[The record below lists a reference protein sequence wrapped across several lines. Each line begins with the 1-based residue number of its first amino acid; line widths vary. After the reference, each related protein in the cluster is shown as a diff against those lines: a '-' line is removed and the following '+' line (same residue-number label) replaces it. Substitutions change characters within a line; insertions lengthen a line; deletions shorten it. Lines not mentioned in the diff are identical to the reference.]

1 MTHGSEPVVAH
12 DRSSLRVLGSTGEP
26 WNPDPWWWLF
36 REVGEERLPI
46 INYSGGTEISG
57 GIVGCTTITPIA
69 PGSFAGPCPGMAAD
83 VVDADGASVRGEVGE
98 LAIRQ
103 PWPGMTQGFWRDPD
117 RYLEAYWSRL
127 PGVWVHGDW
136 ARIDDD
142 GFWYISGRSDDTI
155 KVAGKRIGPAEVESA
170 AVSHPRVVEA
180 LAVGVPDEVKGES
193 IVVFAVVRMGTASDD
208 AGPMDGLPADI
219 GQAVTSML
227 GKSFAPGAVHLV
239 PALPKTRN
247 GKILRRV
254 ARAAYLGL
262 DPGDVSA
269 LEDVATLEPI
279 RALRG

>member
-1 MTHGSEPVVAH
+1 
-12 DRSSLRVLGSTGEP
+12 
-26 WNPDPWWWLF
+26 
-36 REVGEERLPI
+36 
-46 INYSGGTEISG
+46 
-57 GIVGCTTITPIA
+57 
-69 PGSFAGPCPGMAAD
+69 MAAD
-83 VVDADGASVRGEVGE
+83 VVDATGASVRGEVGE

-170 AVSHPRVVEA
+170 AVAHPAVTEA

-193 IVVFAVVRMGTASDD
+193 IVVFAVAR
-208 AGPMDGLPADI
+208 AGGEPDGELAGAI
-219 GQAVTSML
+219 GQTVVAGL

-269 LEDVATLEPI
+269 LEDPATLEPI
-279 RALRG
+279 RALRA

>member
-1 MTHGSEPVVAH
+1 
-12 DRSSLRVLGSTGEP
+12 
-26 WNPDPWWWLF
+26 
-36 REVGEERLPI
+36 
-46 INYSGGTEISG
+46 
-57 GIVGCTTITPIA
+57 
-69 PGSFAGPCPGMAAD
+69 MAAD
-83 VVDADGASVRGEVGE
+83 VVDAEGRPVRGEVGE
-98 LAIRQ
+98 LVVRQ

-170 AVSHPRVVEA
+170 AVAHPAVVEA
-180 LAVGVPDEVKGES
+180 LAVGVPDDIKGEA
-193 IVVFAVVRMGTASDD
+193 IVVFVVPRSSAESGDALAGAVSETVVDR
-208 AGPMDGLPADI
+208 
-219 GQAVTSML
+219 L
-227 GKSFAPGAVHLV
+227 GKSFKPAAVHLV
-239 PALPKTRN
+239 PGLPKTRN

-254 ARAAYLGL
+254 ARSAYLGL

-269 LEDVATLEPI
+269 LEDPATLEPI